1 MSASSDWAATREL
14 RRKKSV
20 QVQQKKMLLDVS
32 CTNLD
37 CRYSY
42 MVEDTAAADY
52 PKTVKCSKC
61 GGEAKVTRIR

>member
-14 RRKKSV
+14 RHKKSV
-20 QVQQKKMLLDVS
+20 QVPQKKMLLDVS

-37 CRYSY
+37 CRHSH
-42 MVEDTAAADY
+42 MVELDAGTGY

-61 GGEAKVTRIR
+61 GGEAKVTRLR